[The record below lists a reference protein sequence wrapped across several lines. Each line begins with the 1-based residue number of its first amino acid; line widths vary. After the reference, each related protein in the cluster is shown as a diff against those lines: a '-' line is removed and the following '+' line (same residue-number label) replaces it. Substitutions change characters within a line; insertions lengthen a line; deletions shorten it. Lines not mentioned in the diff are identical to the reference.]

1 MAGSTKVKPGTAS
14 NTHGKTVTITERT
27 SEILR
32 RVSFARNYPIKVLI
46 EELTEQLAV
55 EAQLV
60 ARATLPK
67 ASYDHETE

>member
-1 MAGSTKVKPGTAS
+1 MAGSTKVKPETAA
-14 NTHGKTVTITERT
+14 NTHGKTATITERS

-60 ARATLPK
+60 ARARLPEP
-67 ASYDHETE
+67 SYTHESE